1 MIHVQGEELE
11 FCASC
16 VSLPAQGI
24 WRQIEG
30 DNPACIT
37 SAHCPQ
43 LFKDTILH
51 CRAGMQGKWPEK
63 AKETIAKMLS

>member
-1 MIHVQGEELE
+1 MIHVQGEELD
-11 FCASC
+11 FCDSC
-16 VSLPAQGI
+16 VSLPAQVF
-24 WRQIEG
+24 EG

-63 AKETIAKMLS
+63 AKETIAKMPS